1 MKQIQI
7 KNKWTLNKKEN
18 EKTLK
23 MKKIDL
29 EKRLK
34 TNNEEMEKIK
44 SLKKKCQYIVN
55 KDIDCIFLSFL
66 IENNSVKTSRV
77 QLPYGE
83 VIDRNRETVKL
94 DPPKNYR
101 ASEYF
106 KFLPYLHDVEKPN
119 FQTSTSNI
127 INNRPDLRNYL
138 LTTGDIG
145 KSIQENLKSLV
156 TDGKRND
163 EIILNVFDTKYKH
176 ILVNLNSLQV
186 KFKDIKKFDA

>member
-106 KFLPYLHDVEKPN
+106 KFLPYLHDAEKPN
-119 FQTSTSNI
+119 FQTSISMTFKI
-127 INNRPDLRNYL
+127 IYL
-138 LTTGDIG
+138 KL
-145 KSIQENLKSLV
+145 E
-156 TDGKRND
+156 
-163 EIILNVFDTKYKH
+163 
-176 ILVNLNSLQV
+176 ILV
-186 KFKDIKKFDA
+186 KAYRKI

>member
-44 SLKKKCQYIVN
+44 SLKKKCQHIVN

-66 IENNSVKTSRV
+66 IENNSVKTSRD

-106 KFLPYLHDVEKPN
+106 KFLPYLHDAEKPN
-119 FQTSTSNI
+119 FQTSISMTFKI
-127 INNRPDLRNYL
+127 IYL
-138 LTTGDIG
+138 KL
-145 KSIQENLKSLV
+145 E
-156 TDGKRND
+156 
-163 EIILNVFDTKYKH
+163 
-176 ILVNLNSLQV
+176 ILV
-186 KFKDIKKFDA
+186 KAYRKI

>member
-83 VIDRNRETVKL
+83 VIGRNRETVKL
-94 DPPKNYR
+94 DPPKNYH

-106 KFLPYLHDVEKPN
+106 KFLPYLHDAEKPN
-119 FQTSTSNI
+119 FQTSISMTFKI
-127 INNRPDLRNYL
+127 IYL
-138 LTTGDIG
+138 KL
-145 KSIQENLKSLV
+145 E
-156 TDGKRND
+156 
-163 EIILNVFDTKYKH
+163 
-176 ILVNLNSLQV
+176 ILV
-186 KFKDIKKFDA
+186 KAYRKI

>member
-1 MKQIQI
+1 MKQIQV

-18 EKTLK
+18 EKTLE

-106 KFLPYLHDVEKPN
+106 KFLPYLHDAEKPN
-119 FQTSTSNI
+119 FQTSISMTFKI
-127 INNRPDLRNYL
+127 IYL
-138 LTTGDIG
+138 KL
-145 KSIQENLKSLV
+145 E
-156 TDGKRND
+156 
-163 EIILNVFDTKYKH
+163 
-176 ILVNLNSLQV
+176 ILV
-186 KFKDIKKFDA
+186 KAYRKI

>member
-44 SLKKKCQYIVN
+44 SLKKKCQHIVN

-106 KFLPYLHDVEKPN
+106 KFLPYLHDAEKPN
-119 FQTSTSNI
+119 FQTSISMTFKI
-127 INNRPDLRNYL
+127 IYL
-138 LTTGDIG
+138 KL
-145 KSIQENLKSLV
+145 E
-156 TDGKRND
+156 
-163 EIILNVFDTKYKH
+163 
-176 ILVNLNSLQV
+176 ILV
-186 KFKDIKKFDA
+186 KAYRKI

>member
-94 DPPKNYR
+94 DPPKTYR

-106 KFLPYLHDVEKPN
+106 KFLPYLHDAEKPN
-119 FQTSTSNI
+119 FQTSISMTFKI
-127 INNRPDLRNYL
+127 IYL
-138 LTTGDIG
+138 KL
-145 KSIQENLKSLV
+145 E
-156 TDGKRND
+156 
-163 EIILNVFDTKYKH
+163 
-176 ILVNLNSLQV
+176 ILV
-186 KFKDIKKFDA
+186 KAYRKI

>member
-83 VIDRNRETVKL
+83 VIGRNRETVKL

-106 KFLPYLHDVEKPN
+106 KFLPYLHDAEKPN
-119 FQTSTSNI
+119 FQTSISMTFKI
-127 INNRPDLRNYL
+127 IYL
-138 LTTGDIG
+138 KLEIL
-145 KSIQENLKSLV
+145 LKAYR
-156 TDGKRND
+156 K
-163 EIILNVFDTKYKH
+163 I
-176 ILVNLNSLQV
+176 
-186 KFKDIKKFDA
+186 

>member
-1 MKQIQI
+1 MKQIQL

-66 IENNSVKTSRV
+66 IENNSVKMSRV

-83 VIDRNRETVKL
+83 VIGRNRETVKL

-106 KFLPYLHDVEKPN
+106 KFLPYLHDAEKPN
-119 FQTSTSNI
+119 FQTSISMTFKI
-127 INNRPDLRNYL
+127 IYL
-138 LTTGDIG
+138 KL
-145 KSIQENLKSLV
+145 E
-156 TDGKRND
+156 
-163 EIILNVFDTKYKH
+163 
-176 ILVNLNSLQV
+176 ILV
-186 KFKDIKKFDA
+186 KAYRKI

>member
-1 MKQIQI
+1 MKQIQV

-18 EKTLK
+18 EKTLE

-66 IENNSVKTSRV
+66 IENNSVKMSRV

-83 VIDRNRETVKL
+83 VIGRNRETVKL

-106 KFLPYLHDVEKPN
+106 KFLPYLHDAEKPN
-119 FQTSTSNI
+119 FQTSISMTFKI
-127 INNRPDLRNYL
+127 IYL
-138 LTTGDIG
+138 KL
-145 KSIQENLKSLV
+145 E
-156 TDGKRND
+156 
-163 EIILNVFDTKYKH
+163 
-176 ILVNLNSLQV
+176 ILV
-186 KFKDIKKFDA
+186 KAYRKI

>member
-1 MKQIQI
+1 M
-7 KNKWTLNKKEN
+7 
-18 EKTLK
+18 
-23 MKKIDL
+23 
-29 EKRLK
+29 
-34 TNNEEMEKIK
+34 
-44 SLKKKCQYIVN
+44 
-55 KDIDCIFLSFL
+55 
-66 IENNSVKTSRV
+66 
-77 QLPYGE
+77 PYGE
-83 VIDRNRETVKL
+83 VIGKNRETVKL

-106 KFLPYLHDVEKPN
+106 KFLSYLHDVEKPN

-156 TDGKRND
+156 TDGKCND

>member
-44 SLKKKCQYIVN
+44 SLKQKCQYIVN

-106 KFLPYLHDVEKPN
+106 KFLPYLHDAEKPN
-119 FQTSTSNI
+119 FQTSISMTFKI
-127 INNRPDLRNYL
+127 IYL
-138 LTTGDIG
+138 KL
-145 KSIQENLKSLV
+145 E
-156 TDGKRND
+156 
-163 EIILNVFDTKYKH
+163 
-176 ILVNLNSLQV
+176 ILV
-186 KFKDIKKFDA
+186 KAYRKI

>member
-34 TNNEEMEKIK
+34 TNNEEIEKIK

-83 VIDRNRETVKL
+83 VIGRNRETVKL

-106 KFLPYLHDVEKPN
+106 KFLPYLHDAEKPN
-119 FQTSTSNI
+119 FQTSISMTFKI
-127 INNRPDLRNYL
+127 IYL
-138 LTTGDIG
+138 KL
-145 KSIQENLKSLV
+145 E
-156 TDGKRND
+156 
-163 EIILNVFDTKYKH
+163 
-176 ILVNLNSLQV
+176 ILV
-186 KFKDIKKFDA
+186 KAYRKI

>member
-83 VIDRNRETVKL
+83 VIGRNRETVKL

-106 KFLPYLHDVEKPN
+106 KFLPYLHDAEKPN
-119 FQTSTSNI
+119 FQTSISMTFKI
-127 INNRPDLRNYL
+127 IYL
-138 LTTGDIG
+138 KL
-145 KSIQENLKSLV
+145 E
-156 TDGKRND
+156 
-163 EIILNVFDTKYKH
+163 
-176 ILVNLNSLQV
+176 ILV
-186 KFKDIKKFDA
+186 KAYRKI

>member
-77 QLPYGE
+77 QLLYGE

-106 KFLPYLHDVEKPN
+106 KFLPYLHDAEKPN
-119 FQTSTSNI
+119 FQTSISMTFKI
-127 INNRPDLRNYL
+127 IYL
-138 LTTGDIG
+138 KL
-145 KSIQENLKSLV
+145 E
-156 TDGKRND
+156 
-163 EIILNVFDTKYKH
+163 
-176 ILVNLNSLQV
+176 ILV
-186 KFKDIKKFDA
+186 KAYRKI